1 MADRLCAIYFVSRHF
16 IVKITIT
23 ENNAIQLEEVF
34 NSIILKT
41 ADGEEMAI
49 SMRDSGFEFKY
60 QGKMYFAK
68 EGQVMPFHKSVRGN
82 YLVDQTP
89 QYNSDNA
96 VANKLI

>member
-16 IVKITIT
+16 IVKITTT
-23 ENNAIQLEEVF
+23 ENNTIQLEEVF
-34 NSIILKT
+34 NNIILKT
-41 ADGEEMAI
+41 ADDEEMAI

-89 QYNSDNA
+89 QYDSDNA
-96 VANKLI
+96 VVD